1 MTTVSIFRQRLPFGA
16 LMVAAM
22 AGIVVSSGWTGGA
35 WLFVCLALVF
45 LTVWILRRE
54 TPWVLL
60 AVFAAFG
67 AAYQWRTNESPA
79 AELALEPGAQRI
91 AAVVEGVVAVE
102 PVPVGTQRTRFL
114 LDVSRLAAGGE
125 ARSPR
130 IRIAVVAPLPA
141 PARGDRVRI
150 RGAMAAIG
158 PARNPS
164 EFDVRSW
171 MRLEGVTCELTV
183 AAAADFEVIS
193 HAGRFSLP
201 AVADRCRKWMDD
213 TLRIGIAGDA
223 VISSLISGMVLGVTG
238 PIPESLQDEFRNTG
252 TYHLFSVSGLH
263 VGMIAL
269 ILWEVL
275 RAAGAGRRT
284 AVCVVIPALF
294 FYALITG
301 WKPPS
306 LRAATMAAIFL
317 VGMVSSRRPVPVNS
331 LCAAGFGLLAWN
343 PAVLFNPGFQLS
355 FFVVFAILVL
365 EAPIRRWLAPL
376 GQPDPFVPRQLWSWG
391 QRALSGF
398 STAGVGLL
406 SVSLAAWIG
415 SLPLIVHYF
424 HLVSFAALP
433 ANLAIIP
440 LAFLILATA
449 MVSLSLGLAS
459 GWLAA
464 VFNNANWAFTHV
476 LLWVVQATASL
487 PGAYVYVGAPAPAG
501 VVVTVFDFG
510 AGGATAIEARGRV
523 LFYDC
528 GSAYQMREVVSP
540 WLRSRGRVAPDG
552 LIVSHGDARHMGA
565 GAGLASLSGS
575 LVVMDSP
582 LDDRSSSR
590 GRFHEELRRLG
601 IPKSITR
608 AGDRVDFADGVS
620 VQILHPPA
628 GLEQNEADDKVV
640 VARLDAASARVLFI
654 SDAGPA
660 TQEWLMANKRDEL
673 AADVLVAG
681 RHRSGIPMDRS
692 FLAAV
697 NPAVVVSTAGHFP
710 ANEPLTPEWC
720 RMVRSLGVRLF
731 RQDETGAVRLE
742 IGGGEVR
749 VRGFV
754 DGREFVFQ
762 PGFKPVR
769 YAP

>member
-1 MTTVSIFRQRLPFGA
+1 
-16 LMVAAM
+16 MVAAM
-22 AGIVVSSGWTGGA
+22 GGIVVSSGWTGGA
-35 WLFVCLALVF
+35 WIFVSLALLF
-45 LTVWILRRE
+45 LTVWVWRRE

-79 AELALEPGAQRI
+79 AALAMELGAQRI
-91 AAVVEGVVAVE
+91 AVVVEGVVAVE
-102 PVPVGTQRTRFL
+102 PVPSGTHRTRFL
-114 LDVSRLAAGGE
+114 LDVSRLVAGGE

-130 IRIAVVAPLPA
+130 VSIAVVGPLPA
-141 PARGDRVRI
+141 PARGDRVRL
-150 RGAMAAIG
+150 RGALAAIG
-158 PARNPS
+158 PPRNPS

-183 AAAADFEVIS
+183 VAAADVEVIS
-193 HAGRFSLP
+193 RAGRFSLP
-201 AVADRCRKWMDD
+201 AIAGRCRDWMDD
-213 TLRIGIAGDA
+213 TLRIGIAGDT

-238 PIPESLQDEFRNTG
+238 PIPESLQEEFRNTG

-263 VGMIAL
+263 VAMIAL

-275 RAAGAGRRT
+275 RAAGVGRRT

-301 WKPPS
+301 WEPPS
-306 LRAATMAAIFL
+306 LRAATTAAIFL

-331 LCAAGFGLLAWN
+331 LSAAGFGLLVWD
-343 PAVLFNPGFQLS
+343 PPVLFNPGFQLS
-355 FFVVFAILVL
+355 FFVVFAILLL
-365 EAPIRRWLAPL
+365 EAPIRKGLAPL

-391 QRALSGF
+391 QRLMSGVA
-398 STAGVGLL
+398 SSGAGLL

-433 ANLAIIP
+433 ANLAIVP

-449 MVSLSLGLAS
+449 LVSLTVGVAS

-464 VFNNANWAFTHV
+464 VFNNANWLFTHI
-476 LLWVVQATASL
+476 LLWVVEATASL
-487 PGAYVYVGAPAPAG
+487 PGAYVYVGAPATRD
-501 VVVTVFDFG
+501 VVVTVFDVG
-510 AGGATAIEARGRV
+510 AGGATAIEADGRI

-528 GSAYQMREVVSP
+528 GSAFQVRAVVAP
-540 WLRSRGRVAPDG
+540 WLRSRGRSAPDG
-552 LIVSHGDARHMGA
+552 LIVSHGDARHIGGA
-565 GAGLASLSGS
+565 VDLATRSGS
-575 LVVMDSP
+575 MVVMDSP
-582 LDDRSSSR
+582 VEDRSSSR
-590 GRFHEELRRLG
+590 GRLHAELLRLG

-608 AGDRVDFADGVS
+608 AGDRVDFTEGVS
-620 VQILHPPA
+620 IHILHPPA
-628 GLEQNEADDKVV
+628 GLDQNEADDKVV
-640 VARLDAASARVLFI
+640 VARLDTVSARVLLV

-660 TQEWLMANKRDEL
+660 TQEWLLANKRGEL

-681 RHRSGIPMDRS
+681 RHRSGIPLDGS

-697 NPAVVVSTAGHFP
+697 NPALVVSTAGHFP

-720 RMVRSLGVRLF
+720 RMIRSSGVRLF
-731 RQDETGAVRLE
+731 RQDETGAVRIE
-742 IGGGEVR
+742 IGAGR
-749 VRGFV
+749 IQVRGFF
-754 DGREFVFQ
+754 DGREFVFRQ
-762 PGFKPVR
+762 GFKPAR